1 MAMGWWSSGR
11 SFGAFARARRGNVAM
26 LWALMATVLV
36 GTVGISVD
44 FTRAQM
50 IRVQMQNAADGAAL
64 AAARDYGATLAQR
77 TTVSRAYF
85 DAEAG
90 DYGGAA
96 AQFSLT
102 PLPDG
107 TYRVQASAPMS
118 MSLASVIS
126 NNPWT
131 IAVSSDAVQSGV
143 NLEVALV
150 LDTTGSM
157 SGQKIIDL
165 RSAATNLVNTVVRAQ
180 QSPFYSKVALASFSV
195 GVDAG
200 GSATQIRGS
209 VTPGHS
215 ITAADWRSG
224 SARAIT
230 AAVRGTGSNRTTVT
244 ITSALHGLSNGDTVY
259 ITGVGGITQLNN
271 TKWTVSNATVA
282 TYQVTGVSG
291 TSTFTTGGSGQR
303 CATTACEIVVTS
315 NSHGLANGAY
325 AYITGVN
332 GMTQIN
338 SATNTAWL
346 VSNVTANTYALSGTN
361 GPGGGFSN
369 YTSGG
374 TSYCTVYGCQYERFT
389 SQTGATRVFGVTT
402 CVSERTGGN
411 AFTDAAPSASPFGM
425 NYSVGS
431 DNPCASPNPIM
442 PLTTDT
448 NALNTRISSLTAAGS
463 TAGHIGFAWGWY
475 LLSPNF
481 SYLWSAPNQPAS
493 YGAPS
498 TMKIAVLMTDGAF
511 NTSYCNGVISQTA
524 GSGSGST
531 SNHINCNSANGDSP
545 TQALAVC
552 NAMKAQ
558 GITVYT
564 VGFDLQGDQNAIS
577 LLTNCATN
585 AQHFYDAAT
594 GADLNA
600 AFQDIA
606 NQITQLR
613 ISH

>member
-1 MAMGWWSSGR
+1 MGSWWLGGKGSIWAFNR
-11 SFGAFARARRGNVAM
+11 SRRGNVAM

-50 IRVQMQNAADGAAL
+50 IRVRLQNAADGAAL
-64 AAARDYGATLAQR
+64 AAARDYGATLTQR
-77 TTVSRAYF
+77 TNVAHAYF

-96 AQFSLT
+96 ANFSLT

-107 TYRVQASAPMS
+107 TYRVQASAPMQ

-131 IAVSSDAVQSGV
+131 IAVASDAVQSGV
-143 NLEVALV
+143 NIEVGLV

-180 QSPFYSKVALASFSV
+180 QSPFYSKVALATFSV

-200 GSATQIRGS
+200 GSASAIRGS
-209 VTPGHS
+209 VTSGHS
-215 ITAADWRSG
+215 ITAADWRS
-224 SARAIT
+224 SAARNIT
-230 AAVRGTGSNRTTVT
+230 AAVRGSPSSTIT
-244 ITSALHGLSNGDTVY
+244 ITSAAHGFTNGDTVW
-259 ITGVGGITQLNN
+259 IAGVGGITQLNSK
-271 TKWTVSNATVA
+271 KWVVSGVTTN
-282 TYQVTGVSG
+282 TYQVTGVGGS
-291 TSTFTTGGSGQR
+291 TTFTSGGTATR
-303 CATTACEIVVTS
+303 CATAACEIVVTA

-325 AYITGVN
+325 AYIRGVN

-338 SATNTAWL
+338 SAANTAWL
-346 VSNVTANTYALSGTN
+346 VSGATANTYALSGTN
-361 GPGGGFSN
+361 GPGGGFSP

-389 SQTGATRVFGVTT
+389 SQTGVTRVFGVTT
-402 CVSERTGGN
+402 CVSERTGAN

-431 DNPCASPNPIM
+431 DNPCASPNPLM

-448 NALNTRISSLTAAGS
+448 NALNTRISGLTAAGS

-481 SYLWSAPNQPAS
+481 SYLWPAANQPAA

-498 TMKIAVLMTDGAF
+498 TMKIAVLMTDGVF
-511 NTSYCNGVISQTA
+511 NTSYCNGVISQTS

-531 SNHINCNSANGDSP
+531 SNHINCNSANGNAA

-552 NAMKAQ
+552 TAMKAQ
-558 GITVYT
+558 GVIVYT

-585 AQHFYDAAT
+585 PQHFYDAAT
-594 GADLNA
+594 GADLQA

>member
-1 MAMGWWSSGR
+1 M
-11 SFGAFARARRGNVAM
+11 AM
-26 LWALMATVLV
+26 LWGLMAVVLV

-50 IRVQMQNAADGAAL
+50 IRAQMQNAADGAAL
-64 AAARDYGATLAQR
+64 AAARDYGASLSQR
-77 TTVSRAYF
+77 TTAARTYF

-96 AQFSLT
+96 ANFSLT
-102 PLPDG
+102 PMPDG

-131 IAVSSDAVQSGV
+131 IAVASDAIQSGV

-165 RSAATNLVNTVVRAQ
+165 RNAATNLVNTVVRAQ

-200 GSATQIRGS
+200 GSASAIRGA

-215 ITAADWRSG
+215 ISAADWRS
-224 SARAIT
+224 SAARNIT
-230 AAVRGTGSNRTTVT
+230 AAVRGSPSTTIT
-244 ITSALHGLSNGDTVY
+244 ITSAAHGFSNGDTVW
-259 ITGVGGITQLNN
+259 ISGVGGITQLNSK
-271 TKWTVSNATVA
+271 KWVVSGVTAT

-291 TSTFTTGGSGQR
+291 STSFTSGGTATR
-303 CATTACEIVVTS
+303 CATSACEVVVTA

-325 AYITGVN
+325 AYISGVS

-338 SATNTAWL
+338 NAANTAWL
-346 VSNVTANTYALSGTN
+346 VSNATANTYVLSGTS
-361 GPGGGFSN
+361 GPTFSN

-374 TSYCTVYGCQYERFT
+374 TSYCTVYGCQYQRFT

-402 CVSERTGGN
+402 CVSERTGAN
-411 AFTDAAPSASPFGM
+411 AFTDASPSASPFGM

-442 PLTTDT
+442 PLTTNT
-448 NALNTRISSLTAAGS
+448 NALNTRIASLTAGGS

-475 LLSPNF
+475 LVSPNF
-481 SYLWSAPNQPAS
+481 SYLWPAANQPAA

-498 TMKIAVLMTDGAF
+498 TMKIAVLMTDGVF
-511 NTSYCNGVISQTA
+511 NTSYCNGVISQLS

-531 SNHINCNSANGDSP
+531 ANHINCNSANGDSP

-552 NAMKAQ
+552 NAMKQQ
-558 GITVYT
+558 GVTVYT
-564 VGFDLQGDQNAIS
+564 VGFDLQGDANAIS
-577 LLTNCATN
+577 LLTNCASN
-585 AQHFYDAAT
+585 PQHFYNAAT
-594 GADLNA
+594 GADLQA

-606 NQITQLR
+606 RQITQLR

>member
-1 MAMGWWSSGR
+1 MGSWWFSDKGSIGAFGR
-11 SFGAFARARRGNVAM
+11 SRRGNVAM
-26 LWALMATVLV
+26 LWGLMAVVLV

-50 IRVQMQNAADGAAL
+50 IRAQMQNAADGAAL
-64 AAARDYGATLAQR
+64 AAARDYGATLSQR
-77 TTVSRAYF
+77 TSAARTYF

-96 AQFSLT
+96 ANFSLT
-102 PLPDG
+102 PMPDG
-107 TYRVQASAPMS
+107 TYRVQASAPMQ

-126 NNPWT
+126 RHPWT
-131 IAVSSDAVQSGV
+131 IAVASDAVQSGV
-143 NLEVALV
+143 NIEVAMV

-200 GSATQIRGS
+200 GSASAIRGN

-215 ITAADWRSG
+215 ITGADWRS
-224 SARAIT
+224 SAAKAIT
-230 AAVRGTGSNRTTVT
+230 AAARAGTTIT
-244 ITSALHGLSNGDTVY
+244 ITSAGHGFSNGNTVY

-271 TKWTVSNATVA
+271 KKWVISGVTAN

-291 TSTFTTGGSGQR
+291 STTFTSGGSATR
-303 CATTACEIVVTS
+303 CATAACEIVVTA

-338 SATNTAWL
+338 SAANTAWL
-346 VSNVTANTYALSGTN
+346 VSSATANTYALSGTN
-361 GPGGGFSN
+361 GPGGGFSA

-402 CVSERTGGN
+402 CVSERTGAN
-411 AFTDAAPSASPFGM
+411 AFTDASPAVSAFGM

-448 NALNTRISSLTAAGS
+448 NALNTRIGSLTAAGS

-481 SYLWSAPNQPAS
+481 SYLWSAPNQPAA

-511 NTSYCNGVISQTA
+511 NTSYCNGVISQTS

-531 SNHINCNSANGDSP
+531 GNHINCNSANGNAA

-552 NAMKAQ
+552 TAMKAQ
-558 GITVYT
+558 GVTVYT

-585 AQHFYDAAT
+585 PQHFYDAAT
-594 GADLNA
+594 GADLQA

>member
-1 MAMGWWSSGR
+1 MGKGWWSGGR
-11 SFGAFARARRGNVAM
+11 SLRAFGQARRGNVAM

-50 IRVQMQNAADGAAL
+50 IRVQLQNAADGAAL

-77 TTVSRAYF
+77 TSVARAYF

-102 PLPDG
+102 PLADG
-107 TYRVQASAPMS
+107 TYRVQASAPMQ

-131 IAVSSDAVQSGV
+131 IAVNSDAIQSGV

-157 SGQKIIDL
+157 GTGTKLSDMQ
-165 RSAATNLVNTVVRAQ
+165 SAAVNLVNTVVRAQ
-180 QSPFYSKVALASFSV
+180 QSPFYSKVALATFSV

-200 GSATQIRGS
+200 ASASAIRGS
-209 VTPGHS
+209 VTSGRS
-215 ITAADWRSG
+215 ITAADWRNGASH
-224 SARAIT
+224 
-230 AAVRGTGSNRTTVT
+230 T
-244 ITSALHGLSNGDTVY
+244 ITSVSRSGTAITITSNGHGFVNGDVVAFQGMT
-259 ITGVGGITQLNN
+259 GITQLNGN
-271 TKWTVSNATVA
+271 HYTVSNVTTNTFRVTGSNSGSSSSSNGTVA
-282 TYQVTGVSG
+282 KCQ
-291 TSTFTTGGSGQR
+291 TTN
-303 CATTACEIVVTS
+303 CEVVVTA
-315 NSHGLANGAY
+315 NSHGLTAGSY

-332 GMTQIN
+332 GMTGIN

-346 VSNVTANTYALSGTN
+346 VAAPVTTNSFVLSGSN
-361 GPGGGFSN
+361 GPAYSN

-374 TSYCTVYGCQYERFT
+374 TSYCTTYGCQYERFI

-425 NYSVGS
+425 NYSTGS
-431 DNPCASPNPIM
+431 DNPCASPNPII

-448 NALNTRISSLTAAGS
+448 NALNTRINSLTAAGS
-463 TAGHIGFAWGWY
+463 TAGHIGFGWGWY

-481 SYLWSAPNQPAS
+481 SSLWPSANQPAA

-498 TMKIAVLMTDGAF
+498 TMKIAVMMTDGAF
-511 NTSYCNGVISQTA
+511 NTSYCNGVISQTS

-531 SNHINCNSANGDSP
+531 GNHINCNSANGDSP
-545 TQALAVC
+545 TQALALC
-552 NAMKAQ
+552 SAMKAQ

-585 AQHFYDAAT
+585 AQHFYNAAT
-594 GADLNA
+594 GADLQA

>member
-1 MAMGWWSSGR
+1 MGAGRWLAGR
-11 SFGAFARARRGNVAM
+11 SLGAFGEARRGNVAM
-26 LWALMATVLV
+26 LWALMAVVLV

-50 IRVQMQNAADGAAL
+50 IRVQLQNAADGAAL
-64 AAARDYGATLAQR
+64 AAARDYGASLSQR

-90 DYGGAA
+90 DYGPLAN
-96 AQFSLT
+96 FSLT

-107 TYRVQASAPMS
+107 TYRVQASAPMQ

-126 NNPWT
+126 SNPWT

-180 QSPFYSKVALASFSV
+180 QSPFYSKVALATFSV

-200 GSATQIRGS
+200 GSASAIRGN
-209 VTPGHS
+209 VTPSHS
-215 ITAADWRSG
+215 ISAADWRS
-224 SARAIT
+224 SPARNIT
-230 AAVRGTGSNRTTVT
+230 AAVRGTGGASSTVT
-244 ITSALHGLSNGDTVY
+244 ITSAAHGFSNGDTVW
-259 ITGVGGITQLNN
+259 IQNVQGLTQLNN
-271 TKWTVSNATVA
+271 KKWAVSNVTAA
-282 TYQVTGVSG
+282 SFQVTGVSG
-291 TSTFTTGGSGQR
+291 TSTFTSGGTTTR
-303 CATTACEIVVTS
+303 CATSACEIVVTA
-315 NSHGLANGAY
+315 NSHGLANGDY
-325 AYITGVN
+325 AYITGVS

-338 SATNTAWL
+338 NAANTAWL
-346 VSNVTANTYALSGTN
+346 ISNATANSYALSGTN
-361 GPGGGFSN
+361 GPGGGFST

-374 TSYCTVYGCQYERFT
+374 ASYCTVYGCQYERFI
-389 SQTGATRVFGVTT
+389 SQTGATRVLGVTT
-402 CVSERTGGN
+402 CVSERTGAN
-411 AFTDAAPSASPFGM
+411 AFTDASPSASPFGM

-448 NALNTRISSLTAAGS
+448 NALNTRISSLSAAGS

-481 SYLWSAPNQPAS
+481 GSLWPSANQPSAYYAPN
-493 YGAPS
+493 
-498 TMKIAVLMTDGAF
+498 TLKIAVLMTDGAF
-511 NTSYCNGVISQTA
+511 NTSYCNGVISQTS

-531 SNHINCNSANGDSP
+531 GNHINCNSANGASA

-558 GITVYT
+558 GVTVYT

-585 AQHFYDAAT
+585 ARHFYDAAT
-594 GADLNA
+594 GADLQA